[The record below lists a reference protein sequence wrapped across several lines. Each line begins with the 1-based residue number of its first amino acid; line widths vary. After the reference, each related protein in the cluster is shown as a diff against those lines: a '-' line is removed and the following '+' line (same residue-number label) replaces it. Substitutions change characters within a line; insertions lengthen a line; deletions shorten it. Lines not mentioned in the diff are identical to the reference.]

1 MGTPETRSSFLPFGR
16 IIYLVSEKQAGQEY
30 VYVRDTTTGKVGF
43 LPLSAGSSNALT
55 VCPGGALMGV
65 RWRFRVV
72 CTDGAF
78 VREGAELTSI
88 RICVLPYLSIVE
100 VEERCINSQ
109 GLPRLLLNSLGQK
122 RGWIS
127 EVLNPL
133 SGQRGPVVELIPLI
147 APLRYGVT
155 LPIGA
160 SIRSSTELGSRFIRK
175 AKCGETIIVYTKRFS
190 DFPPNCCLQRLRT
203 SDGGWI
209 SVRLNRDPPDDLHVV
224 QLEGAFM
231 SDAQQQQQQQPSS
244 FQNTALCGEDGSFF
258 GMGDDEIDETVPQDL
273 AKVKGGKLDPEDLCI
288 ICLSQPRTSTLV
300 HGAVGHIACCLECAR
315 IIKARGDPCPVCRQD
330 VDCVIQH
337 FWA

>member
-1 MGTPETRSSFLPFGR
+1 MGAPETRSFLPFGR
-16 IIYLVSEKQAGQEY
+16 VVHLIAEKQAGQEY
-30 VYVRDTTTGKVGF
+30 VYVRDITSGKVGV
-43 LPLSAGSSNALT
+43 LPLSAGSSNTLA
-55 VCPGGALMGV
+55 VCPGGALMGA

-72 CTDGAF
+72 CSDGAF
-78 VREGAELTSI
+78 VREGTGLTSTH
-88 RICVLPYLSIVE
+88 ICVLPYLSIVE

-109 GLPRLLLNSLGQK
+109 SLPRLLLNSLGQK

-133 SGQRGPVVELIPLI
+133 SGQRGQVVELIPMI
-147 APLRYGVT
+147 APLRYGVS

-160 SIRSSTELGSRFIRK
+160 AIRSSTELGSRFIRK
-175 AKCGETIIVYTKRFS
+175 ARCGETVIVHAKRFS
-190 DFPPNCCLQRLRT
+190 DFPHNCCLQRLRT

-209 SVRLNRDPPDDLHVV
+209 SVRLNCDPPDDLHVV
-224 QLEGAFM
+224 QLEGVFK
-231 SDAQQQQQQQPSS
+231 SDAQQQQQPSS
-244 FQNTALCGEDGSFF
+244 FQNTAPCGEDGSFF
-258 GMGDDEIDETVPQDL
+258 GMGDDGIDETVPQDL
-273 AKVKGGKLDPEDLCI
+273 AKVKGGKLGQEDLCI

-315 IIKARGDPCPVCRQD
+315 IMKARGDPCPVCRQD

>member
-1 MGTPETRSSFLPFGR
+1 MQVEPPETKSFLPFGR
-16 IIYLVSEKQAGQEY
+16 IVYLIAEKKAGQEY
-30 VYVRDTTTGKVGF
+30 VYVRDTKTGEMGF
-43 LPLSAGSSNALT
+43 VPLSAGSSKALI
-55 VCPGGALMGV
+55 VCPGGALMGA

-78 VREGAELTSI
+78 VREGAELTST
-88 RICVLPYLSIVE
+88 RVCVLPYLSIVE

-147 APLRYGVT
+147 VPLKYGVM

-175 AKCGETIIVYTKRFS
+175 AKCGETVIVYTKRFS
-190 DFPPNCCLQRLRT
+190 DFPPHCCLQRLRT

-224 QLEGAFM
+224 QLEGVFK
-231 SDAQQQQQQQPSS
+231 SDDEQQQQPSS
-244 FQNTALCGEDGSFF
+244 FQNTASCGEDGSSFW
-258 GMGDDEIDETVPQDL
+258 GVGDDGIDEAISQDL
-273 AKVKGGKLDPEDLCI
+273 TKVKGSKLAPEDLCV

-315 IIKARGDPCPVCRQD
+315 ILKARGDPCPVCRQE